1 MRSIST
7 WDFKYSMGDEHR
19 GLVGVLSRRYTT
31 CQALALHR
39 LENTHRR
46 TPEPCAAEGEAG
58 EDGNVARICAHA
70 CL

>member
-7 WDFKYSMGDEHR
+7 WDFKCSMGDEHR

-31 CQALALHR
+31 CQALALPR

-46 TPEPCAAEGEAG
+46 TPAPCAAAGEVG
-58 EDGNVARICAHA
+58 EDGNVARISTPAR
-70 CL
+70 L